1 MTLLITIIAAVI
13 TTLIW
18 YSSENARAMKVGILC
33 YMFWGASLMWFV
45 DAVVEYMELGAEY
58 FAPEAADMLIAGD
71 NTRSLEDSRE
81 LVYASQEWISAQYIA
96 DAADWGVFDP
106 ERWDAFYGW
115 LYENNLTKHDL
126 RGTGYSNDYLP
137 KD

>member
-1 MTLLITIIAAVI
+1 
-13 TTLIW
+13 
-18 YSSENARAMKVGILC
+18 
-33 YMFWGASLMWFV
+33 
-45 DAVVEYMELGAEY
+45 
-58 FAPEAADMLIAGD
+58 MLIAGD
-71 NTRSLEDSRE
+71 NTRSLEDSRD